1 MLYMVYYIWLNSVG
15 WKLLRTGQKGEVVA
29 SGIGYTDHMVK
40 PVESQLLG
48 KKQNLGGQDW
58 WDY

>member
-1 MLYMVYYIWLNSVG
+1 MVYYIWLNSVG
-15 WKLLRTGQKGEVVA
+15 WKLLRMGQKGEVVA
-29 SGIGYTDHMVK
+29 SGIGYADHMVK
-40 PVESQLLG
+40 QVEPQLLG